1 MKQGIPVNSKPRDTK
16 CLYAGRYLG
25 LYETEGWE
33 YVSRENAT
41 GVVVLIAVNE
51 TQELLLVEQFR
62 PAVGQS
68 VIELPAGLAGDL
80 DDPGE
85 SLLQAAQRELLEETG
100 YQAGRLELLLS
111 CPSSAGMS
119 DEIVSFVLASGLQQL
134 GPGGGDDSEDIR
146 VHAVPLAEA
155 DRWLAGCLDRGLLLD
170 PKIYSA
176 LYWLQQR
183 NS

>member
-1 MKQGIPVNSKPRDTK
+1 MNSKYRNRN
-16 CLYAGRYLG
+16 CLHAGRYLG
-25 LYETEGWE
+25 LYETGGWE

-41 GVVVLIAVNE
+41 GVVVLVAVNE

-62 PAVGQS
+62 PAVGQP

-119 DEIVSFVLASGLQQL
+119 DEIVSFVLASELQQQ
-134 GPGGGDDSEDIR
+134 GPGGGDDSEDIK
-146 VHAVPLAEA
+146 VHAIPLA
-155 DRWLAGCLDRGLLLD
+155 DVNQWLAGCHDRGLLLD

-183 NS
+183 SS